1 MTTGTD
7 GYTLTIG
14 DLSQVVP
21 MAFPD
26 ATVAQQLAT
35 RLKSG
40 DDQALSVRIT
50 PAEESDVEGHLRS
63 SAVSITIQLDDDDV
77 EGHAMSVHFPS
88 VAEADRFRKRLIA
101 VGLLAGT
108 IAIGSAGAAVIAN
121 QPISS
126 GAAVPGSAPIT
137 YQAPAGRGFFQGADI
152 SVAPAAAGAAAEAAI
167 GSGTRGGMV
176 EGADIGMPAAAGA
189 AAAGAAANAAN
200 AQTRGGLVEGAD
212 ADAGAFGIGSSVERS
227 QVANA
232 DNRGGLVEGA
242 DVDSGASGIGSSV
255 ERSRVSGPVEGSDL

>member
-1 MTTGTD
+1 MTTGTE

-26 ATVAQQLAT
+26 ATVAQQLAA

-88 VAEADRFRKRLIA
+88 IAEADRFRRRLMA

-121 QPISS
+121 QPIST

-137 YQAPAGRGFFQGADI
+137 YQAPAGRGFFEGADI
-152 SVAPAAAGAAAEAAI
+152 SVAPAAAGAAAEAAV

-212 ADAGAFGIGSSVERS
+212 VNAGEFGIGSSVERS

-232 DNRGGLVEGA
+232 DTRGGLVEGA
-242 DVDSGASGIGSSV
+242 DVDAGEFGIGSSV
-255 ERSRVSGPVEGSDL
+255 ERSRVSGPVEGADL

>member
-1 MTTGTD
+1 MTTGSE
-7 GYTLTIG
+7 GFTLTIG
-14 DLSQVVP
+14 DLRQVVP

-26 ATVAQQLAT
+26 ATVAQQLAA

-40 DDQALSVRIT
+40 DEKALAIRIA

-63 SAVSITIQLDDDDV
+63 TSVSINVQLDDDDV
-77 EGHAMSVHFPS
+77 EGHAMSVHFPT

-108 IAIGSAGAAVIAN
+108 IALGSAGAAVIAN
-121 QPISS
+121 QPIST

-137 YQAPAGRGFFQGADI
+137 YQAPAGRGFFHI
-152 SVAPAAAGAAAEAAI
+152 SVAPAAAGAAAEAAV

-189 AAAGAAANAAN
+189 ATAGAAAQAANAAN
-200 AQTRGGLVEGAD
+200 AQTHGGLIEGAD
-212 ADAGAFGIGSSVERS
+212 VDAGAFGIGSSVERS
-227 QVANA
+227 AVANA
-232 DNRGGLVEGA
+232 DTRGGLVEGA
-242 DVDSGASGIGSSV
+242 DMDAGDFGIGSSV
-255 ERSRVSGPVEGSDL
+255 QQSRSAHGPVEGAE

>member
-1 MTTGTD
+1 MTTGTE

-26 ATVAQQLAT
+26 ATVAQQLAA

-88 VAEADRFRKRLIA
+88 SAEADRFRRRLMA

-121 QPISS
+121 QPIST

-137 YQAPAGRGFFQGADI
+137 YQAPAGRGFFEGADI
-152 SVAPAAAGAAAEAAI
+152 SVAPAAAVAAAEAAV

-212 ADAGAFGIGSSVERS
+212 VNAGEFGIGSSVERS

-232 DNRGGLVEGA
+232 DTRGGLVEGA
-242 DVDSGASGIGSSV
+242 DVDAGEFGIGSSV
-255 ERSRVSGPVEGSDL
+255 ERSRVSGPVEGADL

>member
-212 ADAGAFGIGSSVERS
+212 VDAGAFGIGSSVERS

>member
-1 MTTGTD
+1 MTTGSE

-152 SVAPAAAGAAAEAAI
+152 SVAPAAAGAAAEAAV

-189 AAAGAAANAAN
+189 ATAGAAANAAN
-200 AQTRGGLVEGAD
+200 AQTRGGLIEGAD
-212 ADAGAFGIGSSVERS
+212 VDAGAFGIGSSVERS

-232 DNRGGLVEGA
+232 DTRGGLVEGA

>member
-1 MTTGTD
+1 MTSAAE

-63 SAVSITIQLDDDDV
+63 AAVSITIQLDDDDV

-137 YQAPAGRGFFQGADI
+137 
-152 SVAPAAAGAAAEAAI
+152 
-167 GSGTRGGMV
+167 
-176 EGADIGMPAAAGA
+176 
-189 AAAGAAANAAN
+189 
-200 AQTRGGLVEGAD
+200 
-212 ADAGAFGIGSSVERS
+212 
-227 QVANA
+227 
-232 DNRGGLVEGA
+232 
-242 DVDSGASGIGSSV
+242 
-255 ERSRVSGPVEGSDL
+255 

>member
-1 MTTGTD
+1 MTTGTE

-26 ATVAQQLAT
+26 ATVAQQLAA

-40 DDQALSVRIT
+40 DDRALSVRIT

-63 SAVSITIQLDDDDV
+63 SAVSITVQLDDDDV

-88 VAEADRFRKRLIA
+88 IAEADRFRRRLIA

-121 QPISS
+121 QPIST

-189 AAAGAAANAAN
+189 AAAGAAAQAAN

-212 ADAGAFGIGSSVERS
+212 VDAGAFGIGSSVERS

-232 DNRGGLVEGA
+232 DTRGGLVEGA
-242 DVDSGASGIGSSV
+242 DMDAGFGIGSSV
-255 ERSRVSGPVEGSDL
+255 ERSRVSGPVEGADL

>member
-1 MTTGTD
+1 MTTGTE

-88 VAEADRFRKRLIA
+88 IAEADRFRKRLIA

-152 SVAPAAAGAAAEAAI
+152 SVAPAAAGAEAEAAV

-189 AAAGAAANAAN
+189 ATAGAAANAAN
-200 AQTRGGLVEGAD
+200 AQTRGGLIEGAD
-212 ADAGAFGIGSSVERS
+212 VDAGAFGIGSCVERS

-232 DNRGGLVEGA
+232 DTRGGLVEGA